1 MSSRSPKLSLQAKRG
16 EYIAPLQP
24 SARTRRTKP
33 GESIVKPWP
42 RELLDDC
49 GRNTEML
56 WRRWRTRAIR
66 PLATAST
73 SVAAAQPQNRRRI
86 LELPW
91 PAWLLEGLHEITARA
106 CSGVG
111 SISSVEYSIDG
122 GEWRE
127 AEMQGPNIAH
137 ARVRFSATLGKEP
150 EIELA
155 LV

>member
-56 WRRWRTRAIR
+56 WEAM
-66 PLATAST
+66 ADQGYKT
-73 SVAAAQPQNRRRI
+73 SNNCLYVRSR
-86 LELPW
+86 
-91 PAWLLEGLHEITARA
+91 
-106 CSGVG
+106 
-111 SISSVEYSIDG
+111 
-122 GEWRE
+122 
-127 AEMQGPNIAH
+127 GPN
-137 ARVRFSATLGKEP
+137 SK
-150 EIELA
+150 
-155 LV
+155 